1 MSAVATHLVGSI
13 NQPDAESVFR
23 VVADRLDDVPRIP
36 DGEVGERYYWIQFQT
51 LRFDQTPGLER
62 VGEPGYRIRDQ
73 FDVRQFTIT
82 GDVQLPELGY
92 AAAAIDSYA
101 RFAALQEQGVLAAG
115 TRFQVS
121 LPTPIAIL
129 GAFIEPGSRAAFEP
143 IYRDALR
150 AELDAILAA
159 IPHERLAIQFDA
171 AVEFAILE
179 RDRKPGFIIEPW
191 WDGDALDGVV
201 ARLSELA
208 SWVPAEVQQGFH
220 LCYGDVE
227 EAHFVQPE
235 DAGTLAAVIRG
246 VLAAAPRQVDWIHLP
261 VPIERDD
268 EAYFAPLAGIEW
280 GRTQPFL
287 GLVHHEDGVDGA
299 LRRARAAQTAVPAL
313 AAPGAF
319 GIATECGFGRGPA
332 ERTAPLLDLHHDVA
346 ERLVGELAG

>member
-1 MSAVATHLVGSI
+1 MSAAAPTHLVGSI

-23 VVADRLDDVPRIP
+23 IVADRLVHVPRIP

-62 VGEPGYRIRDQ
+62 VGEPGYRIRDT
-73 FDVRQFTIT
+73 FDVRQFRVT
-82 GDVQLPELGY
+82 GDVVLPELGY
-92 AAAAIDSYA
+92 AAAAIESYE
-101 RFAALQEQGVLAAG
+101 RFAALQASGVIAER

-121 LPTPIAIL
+121 LPTPIAIV
-129 GAFIEPGSRAAFEP
+129 GAFIDAGSRTAFEP

-150 AELDAILAA
+150 GELDRILAA
-159 IPHERLAIQFDA
+159 IPHDRLAIQFDA

-179 RDRKPGFIIEPW
+179 GGRDPAVVIAPW
-191 WDGDALDGVV
+191 WDGTALEGIVE
-201 ARLSELA
+201 RLIEVG
-208 SWVPAEVQQGFH
+208 SWVPEDIEQGYH

-235 DAGTLAAVIRG
+235 DAGTLAAVVRG
-246 VLAAAPRQVDWIHLP
+246 VLSGARRRVDWIHLP

-268 EAYFAPLAGIEW
+268 AAFFAPLADIEW
-280 GRTQPFL
+280 GETTPYL
-287 GLVHHEDGVDGA
+287 GLVHHEDGVDGGI
-299 LRRARAAQTAVPAL
+299 RRARAARAAVPAL

-332 ERTAPLLDLHHDVA
+332 ERTAPLLDLHHD
-346 ERLVGELAG
+346 LAAALAV